1 MTGMRDI
8 LRPTKYSMTKTR
20 KNPPETTRK
29 TIPKKYTND
38 AKRHIKEEPPVAI
51 CVSHNALAETSQNNG
66 FQIKHMHSFS
76 RENTKTRPIKRRK
89 TPSYRRINIYSKSPL
104 QYQKE
109 RQRRRKALE
118 LVSQGLTLSQ
128 IAKELGVGVKTVQR
142 DLSKLERY
150 VKGQVNQRRYLL
162 DQERQRE
169 LKSLSTISLLERLKM
184 LSRLLFRTRKLSKK
198 EEYEQHNITIVFDMN
213 DLTADGSQD

>member
-29 TIPKKYTND
+29 TIPKKYTNE
-38 AKRHIKEEPPVAI
+38 AKRHIKEETPVAI

-128 IAKELGVGVKTVQR
+128 IAKELGVSVKSASFSVVPFLRRSTNSLSNLFCSAYASDISLKFMLLSPNIKRLVVKT
-142 DLSKLERY
+142 SGE
-150 VKGQVNQRRYLL
+150 LL
-162 DQERQRE
+162 RNPVSFPRNN
-169 LKSLSTISLLERLKM
+169 SLSS
-184 LSRLLFRTRKLSKK
+184 SRLIPRFCYFLQIRYKTC
-198 EEYEQHNITIVFDMN
+198 
-213 DLTADGSQD
+213 